1 MRKAVIALAGLAVLG
16 WLFWQT
22 VQSSLTEA
30 YAVDAGLASE
40 WNLALRDRPER
51 GAGLLVLEASDQLR
65 AELFQ
70 QIFARTMESF
80 MSPVVATVPLVLH
93 AEYRESLG
101 SALSPEDLLQVAEA
115 SGLSDTVPAPV
126 CIGVVRGEG
135 RRKHAPALLRALRGA
150 RGRPLPR
157 GAGGPVRRGRRDGRV
172 RAGRISAGHAAGR
185 IRRRFRELVAARRQ
199 RRHRLP
205 SAACRA
211 VAAPA
216 HRTDARSTFRRRC
229 YCAPDHR
236 RSHRWSRR
244 FKAQ

>member
-51 GAGLLVLEASDQLR
+51 DAGLLVLEASDQLR

-70 QIFARTMESF
+70 QIFTRTMESF
-80 MSPVVATVPLVLH
+80 MSPTGATVPLVLN

-126 CIGVVRGEG
+126 CIGVVRGEDAAST
-135 RRKHAPALLRALRGA
+135 RQLYYAIFEAPDVG
-150 RGRPLPR
+150 
-157 GAGGPVRRGRRDGRV
+157 
-172 RAGRISAGHAAGR
+172 
-185 IRRRFRELVAARRQ
+185 RFREALARRYAEAGGTAAFEPDGFP
-199 RRHRLP
+199 LVMP
-205 SAACRA
+205 LAGSDGDFASWWPLDVSAATDCQ
-211 VAAPA
+211 APLVV
-216 HRTDARSTFRRRC
+216 
-229 YCAPDHR
+229 
-236 RSHRWSRR
+236 
-244 FKAQ
+244 Q